1 MAVSRRAKAVDI
13 PKAVKDRVWAR
24 DKGRCIVCGC
34 PTAMPNAHY
43 ISRAKGGLGVEQ
55 NIVTLCTEFGNG
67 CHRQY
72 DFGPREIREEIGSR
86 IRDYLM
92 SHYPDWD
99 EGKLIY
105 RKWQND

>member
-1 MAVSRRAKAVDI
+1 
-13 PKAVKDRVWAR
+13 
-24 DKGRCIVCGC
+24 
-34 PTAMPNAHY
+34 
-43 ISRAKGGLGVEQ
+43 
-55 NIVTLCTEFGNG
+55 VTLCTEFGNG

-99 EGKLIY
+99 EEKLIY
-105 RKWQND
+105 RKWD